1 VNRSEKVNLPIIG
14 DEFRAPM
21 FKTEGKQFGKS
32 EYDTAIDLPIS
43 FYDESSENQKNIFES
58 EVKEN
63 RAQNQPATHKWLN
76 GIGWFASTA
85 GTEFGKGIG
94 YVGGGIAALFT
105 QDVDTV
111 VNNAF
116 VQAFDELD
124 DAVKE
129 SIPIYKR
136 REIENGT
143 LARQL

>member
-1 VNRSEKVNLPIIG
+1 MGKIRNRQEEAINYQDTLEKIKEEGIIDDKTTPESKKKGFGNLVNRSEKVNLPIIG

-85 GTEFGKGIG
+85 
-94 YVGGGIAALFT
+94 
-105 QDVDTV
+105 
-111 VNNAF
+111 
-116 VQAFDELD
+116 
-124 DAVKE
+124 
-129 SIPIYKR
+129 
-136 REIENGT
+136 
-143 LARQL
+143 